1 MTSPYVTFAQPQP
14 PQPPSQ
20 QLPASRSAWP
30 IVRAFLAVGAI
41 LGALFAAAIAAFAS
55 AVTWTGC
62 FIGCTGEDHTTGAL
76 LAALAVA
83 LLSSGPLAVA
93 GLYRSRVWLW
103 ITGFAAVAGAVFM
116 TLVLG
121 SA

>member
-14 PQPPSQ
+14 QTQPPKA
-20 QLPASRSAWP
+20 PAVRRGAWP
-30 IVRAFLAVGAI
+30 VVRAFLAVGAV
-41 LGALFAAAIAAFAS
+41 LGALFAAAVAAFAS

-62 FIGCTGEDHTTGAL
+62 FIGCTGEDHTNGAL

-83 LLSSGPLAVA
+83 LLASGPAAVA
-93 GLYRSRVWLW
+93 GLYRSRAWWWV
-103 ITGFAAVAGAVFM
+103 TGLTALAGAVFM
-116 TLVLG
+116 TLALG